1 MKNKNFLLLLVV
13 LGCFSMQ
20 AKVTVAS
27 IFSDNM
33 VVQRNVQIP
42 VWGSADANEKITVQF
57 HNQTQTTT
65 ADKNGKWMVRLQ
77 NESAGGPYILKITG
91 KNTIQ
96 INNVLVGEVWICSGQ
111 SNMEWTVGQSDN
123 PEIEI
128 PKANFPTI
136 RHIKIE
142 HQINSSPNSDFKSIG
157 WKVCSPKT
165 VADFTG
171 IGYFFAQKLQ
181 SELNVPIGIINASWG
196 GTNIETWISREGF
209 ESSDEFKE
217 MISQMSRVDLDALL
231 KIKMETAQSR
241 IENIQK
247 AKFSPE
253 KAPFYKEVSFD
264 DSKWPELYQP
274 KAWEEQSLGNFDG
287 IVWIRKHFSI
297 TKGQINSKIS
307 IEIPAVDDND
317 ITYVNGIQVGS
328 TEGWDIKRNYS
339 IPNAILKEG
348 DNVIAIRIVDTG
360 GGGGI
365 YGKPEALKLQIGATQ
380 IPLNGT
386 WKFQVEGI
394 RNTINENEFPSLC
407 YNAMIHPLIPF
418 AFKGV
423 LWYQGESNA
432 SRAYQYQKAF
442 PLLINDWR
450 NKWATEFPFYFVQ
463 LATFKTNGNSNEG
476 CDWAEL
482 REAQAKTLSV
492 KNTAMVITTDIG
504 NPNDIHPRNKKEVGN
519 RLAANA
525 LNNLYDKKQICTGPT
540 FSSFKVENEKA
551 AITFENIGSGL
562 ITNDNSNSVY
572 GFEIA
577 GNDQVFYAAKA
588 EINNGKVIVSAD
600 EVANPVAVRFGWI
613 GDASACNLFNKEG
626 FPAVPFRTDYWVLST
641 EKSKYSITIPK

>member
-1 MKNKNFLLLLVV
+1 MKKANFFLLVV
-13 LGCFSMQ
+13 VLKCFSIQ
-20 AKVTVAS
+20 AKVTIAS

-33 VVQRNVQIP
+33 VLQRNVQIP

-57 HNQTQTTT
+57 HNQTQTTK

-77 NESAGGPYILKITG
+77 NENAGGPFTLKITG

-128 PKANFPTI
+128 PKANYPTL

-142 HQINSSPNSDFKSIG
+142 HQINSSPNANFLSKG
-157 WKVCSPKT
+157 WEICSPKT
-165 VADFTG
+165 VANFTG

-181 SELNVPIGIINASWG
+181 NEVNVPIGIINASWG

-217 MISQMSRVDLDALL
+217 MISEMPKIDLDALL
-231 KIKMETAQSR
+231 KIKMEIAQSR
-241 IENIQK
+241 IETIQK
-247 AKFSPE
+247 SPFSAE
-253 KAPFYKEVSFD
+253 KVSFFKEMSFD
-264 DSKWPELYQP
+264 DSHWPELYQP
-274 KAWEEQSLGNFDG
+274 KVWEEQSLGNFDG

-297 TKGQINSKIS
+297 SKEQLNNTIF
-307 IEIPAVDDND
+307 IEIPAIDDND
-317 ITYVNGIQVGS
+317 ITYVNGTQVGK
-328 TEGWDIKRNYS
+328 TDGWDVKRNYS
-339 IPNAILKEG
+339 VPNSILKEG

-365 YGKPEALKLQIGATQ
+365 YGNSEALKLRIGTSE
-380 IPLNGT
+380 ISLSGT
-386 WKFQVEGI
+386 WKFQVESI
-394 RNTINENEFPSLC
+394 RNSVNENEFPSLC

-450 NKWATEFPFYFVQ
+450 TKWATDFPFYFVQ

-482 REAQAKTLSV
+482 REAQTKTLSLN
-492 KNTAMVITTDIG
+492 NTAMVVTTDVG
-504 NPNDIHPRNKKEVGN
+504 NPNDIHPRNKKGVGN

-525 LNNLYDKKQICTGPT
+525 LNNLYNVKQICNGPT
-540 FSSFKVENEKA
+540 LSSFKIENNKGI
-551 AITFENIGSGL
+551 ITFKNLGSGL
-562 ITNDNSNSVY
+562 KAIDASNSIT

-577 GNDQVFYAAKA
+577 GEDQVFYKAKA
-588 EINNGKVIVSAD
+588 EIINGKVVVFAD
-600 EVANPVAVRFGWI
+600 EVSNPVAVRFGWI
-613 GDASACNLFNKEG
+613 GDASACNLFNNEG
-626 FPAVPFRTDYWVLST
+626 FPVVPFRTDNWTLST
-641 EKSKYSITIPK
+641 EKLKYSLNTPK